1 MNQIEEIFHIQDQN
15 QSFDEIS
22 TEVRIQGAKTTN
34 KDQLLLGLLDTGATG
49 IFVKRA
55 ALKNIEYEIKNI
67 NIQVKGRYA
76 LSHLKEIA
84 LFDIKLPDFYNG
96 QTVSIRVYVEEEA
109 VGPYP
114 WHTFYPT
121 AWSHL
126 CF

>member
-55 ALKNIEYEIKNI
+55 ALKNIEHEIKNI

-84 LFDIKLPDFYNG
+84 LFDIKLADFYN
-96 QTVSIRVYVEEEA
+96 S
-109 VGPYP
+109 
-114 WHTFYPT
+114 
-121 AWSHL
+121 
-126 CF
+126 